1 MPKENYRIDYILVR
15 EMAKAFSEETFD
27 CLKAE
32 GLVNTSVGPTQE
44 AHRLILNDHLWRL
57 QDKIGKLWMY
67 VSGSGDFETILREQF
82 NREKDEMDRKAIEE
96 KEAARKKM
104 EEVTEKVEEITL
116 TESSASSEL
125 QPLA

>member
-1 MPKENYRIDYILVR
+1 MPKEDYFIDFVLVR
-15 EMAKAFSEETFD
+15 TMAEAFADETFD
-27 CLKAE
+27 CEKVR
-32 GLVNTSVGPTQE
+32 GLINTSTGETQN

-82 NREKDEMDRKAIEE
+82 NREKDEMDRKALAE
-96 KEAARKKM
+96 KEA
-104 EEVTEKVEEITL
+104 EKITL

>member
-1 MPKENYRIDYILVR
+1 MPKEDYYIDFILVR
-15 EMAKAFSEETFD
+15 TMAEAFADETYD
-27 CLKAE
+27 CEKTR
-32 GLVNTSVGPTQE
+32 GLVNTSTGETQN

-67 VSGSGDFETILREQF
+67 VSGSGDFETILRDQM
-82 NREKDEMDRKAIEE
+82 NREKDEMDRKALAE
-96 KEAARKKM
+96 KEAEKKVV
-104 EEVTEKVEEITL
+104 EVTEKVEEITL

>member
-57 QDKIGKLWMY
+57 QDKIGKLWLY
-67 VSGSGDFETILREQF
+67 VSGSAEFEPILQDQM
-82 NREKDEMDRKAIEE
+82 NRDKDEMDKKRIAEE
-96 KEAARKKM
+96 EAKKKE
-104 EEVTEKVEEITL
+104 TENVVVENTNTNEQ
-116 TESSASSEL
+116 SA
-125 QPLA
+125 